1 LSSALVQTDRLVTVR
16 ISDLAISGDPAETII
31 TYALGSCIAVLLW
44 DPKVKLAGLL
54 HYMLPT
60 AKGSADPNKPPA
72 MFADSGIPLL
82 FEKMYARGA
91 TKENIVVKVAG
102 GAAMG
107 GPDLFEIGN
116 RNVTALRKI
125 FWKNGVLIAAED
137 VGGSSSR
144 TVSIEVATGLVT
156 VRTPEGAR
164 NL

>member
-1 LSSALVQTDRLVTVR
+1 
-16 ISDLAISGDPAETII
+16 
-31 TYALGSCIAVLLW
+31 
-44 DPKVKLAGLL
+44 
-54 HYMLPT
+54 M
-60 AKGSADPNKPPA
+60 
-72 MFADSGIPLL
+72 
-82 FEKMYARGA
+82 
-91 TKENIVVKVAG
+91 VKVAG

>member
-1 LSSALVQTDRLVTVR
+1 MSSALVPTDRLVTVL

-31 TYALGSCIAVLLW
+31 TSALGSCIAVLLG

-60 AKGSADPNKPPA
+60 AKGSADPTKPPA

-82 FEKMYARGA
+82 FEKMYQRGS
-91 TKENIVVKVAG
+91 TKENIVVTVAG